1 MKLIRTLDKKNVIPG
16 GCVITVG
23 SFDGVHMG
31 HQSVLRQLRE
41 NAAELGLPSVVLT
54 FEPQPREYFQGAAAP
69 ARLSR
74 FREKYLLLAEQ
85 GIDRLVCMRFSESLA
100 NIAAEAFVQRLFVD
114 AVNSRRIII
123 GDDFRFGKDRDGDIH
138 TLRAMGEKAGFDVI
152 PVNSYSIDGERVS
165 SSAIRHA
172 LKRSDF
178 ELAKKLLGRA
188 YSISGRVGYGDQ
200 RGRQLGFPTANVELK
215 RITTP
220 LLGVYA
226 VRVWG
231 LGGGVISGVAN
242 IGTRPVFDGKKLLL
256 EVHLLDYAE
265 QIYGR
270 HVSVEFVERLRGEQ
284 KFSGIDELKAQIAK
298 DIEKARTIFS
308 PGQG

>member
-1 MKLIRTLDKKNVIPG
+1 MKLIRTLDRDNMLQD

-31 HQSVLRQLRE
+31 HQAVLGQLKD
-41 NAAELGLPSVVLT
+41 NAKTLAIPAVVMT
-54 FEPQPREYFQGAAAP
+54 FEPQPREYFQGDAAP

-74 FREKYLLLAEQ
+74 FREKYQQLAML
-85 GIDRLVCMRFSESLA
+85 GIEHLVCLRFSERLA
-100 NIAAEAFVQRLFVD
+100 SIRAEEFVQQLFVE
-114 AVNSRRIII
+114 ALNIRRIII

-138 TLRAMGEKAGFDVI
+138 TLRAMGEKAGFDVV
-152 PVNSYSIDGERVS
+152 PVDSFAIDGERVS

-178 ELAKKLLGRA
+178 ELAQKLLGRG
-188 YSISGRVGYGDQ
+188 YSISGRVGHGDR

-215 RITTP
+215 RQTTP

-226 VRVWG
+226 VRVSG
-231 LGGGVISGVAN
+231 LADESIPGVAN

-256 EVHLLDYAE
+256 EVHLLDFNE

-270 HVSVEFVERLRGEQ
+270 HVSVEFARHLRGEQ
-284 KFSGIDELKAQIAK
+284 KFSGIEELKAQIAR
-298 DIEKARTIFS
+298 DIEKAREILT
-308 PGQG
+308 P